1 MLKVDFLGLSTLT
14 IMARACDLIRQR
26 HGVDFNLDNIPTDD
40 PGTYALLGRGETA
53 GVFQVEGSGMRRWL
67 MQMKPQ
73 ALENVIAM
81 VALFRP
87 GPMEFIPGYIRRMHG
102 EEQVDYKHPLL
113 ESIFKETYGYPV
125 YQEQLMCAAIQ
136 LAGYTPP
143 EADDLRKA
151 IAKKI
156 KDKLHKHEEKFVAG
170 AVERGVQPETATAI
184 FKDWE
189 EFARYGFNKS
199 HAADYGVIAVQTA
212 YLKLHYPVEYMT
224 ALLCVSQSDTDKVAL
239 YAADCRRMGITVG
252 PPDINHSGWDFTI
265 EDHPD
270 GKSAIRFGMGAV
282 KNVGKAPVEA
292 IMQARGDRP
301 FADINDL
308 ARRVD
313 LRAVGKRSME
323 CLIKVGALDAFGSRP
338 ALLAGLDLITSIS
351 GSHFRAADM
360 GQMSLFGA
368 HTGITEE
375 ITLPKV
381 ASEISRREIL
391 NWEKELIGLYVSDHP
406 LSPVIDILTEA
417 VTHFS
422 GQLAEAAHEEKVR
435 VAGLVTRI
443 RPHQT
448 KTGKMMGF
456 VTLEDLQGNIEL
468 VVFPRT
474 WEQYTE
480 AFEIDRV
487 LMIDGKVDAQSGDPK
502 VLVDVV
508 STELKRVVAADA
520 NGVPRPPAANENR
533 PAPKAPPRPA
543 ARPLPGPARRVSEP
557 PPPDNWDDGPPPP
570 DAFPPDW
577 RAQEVVPGGFVLEG
591 QNLPA
596 VQAPK
601 ADPPVEPAPSEVEE
615 AVTEPDV
622 ELPSV
627 VITPSIEPTTSVAPA
642 LQAIEPAKAV
652 LPEPPRCQSGPSC
665 LTSCPQRRHMWA
677 RTCT

>member
-1 MLKVDFLGLSTLT
+1 MVPAPSVLAWGRSRTSG
-14 IMARACDLIRQR
+14 ARRWRRSCR
-26 HGVDFNLDNIPTDD
+26 HG
-40 PGTYALLGRGETA
+40 
-53 GVFQVEGSGMRRWL
+53 
-67 MQMKPQ
+67 
-73 ALENVIAM
+73 
-81 VALFRP
+81 
-87 GPMEFIPGYIRRMHG
+87 
-102 EEQVDYKHPLL
+102 
-113 ESIFKETYGYPV
+113 
-125 YQEQLMCAAIQ
+125 
-136 LAGYTPP
+136 
-143 EADDLRKA
+143 
-151 IAKKI
+151 
-156 KDKLHKHEEKFVAG
+156 
-170 AVERGVQPETATAI
+170 
-184 FKDWE
+184 
-189 EFARYGFNKS
+189 
-199 HAADYGVIAVQTA
+199 
-212 YLKLHYPVEYMT
+212 
-224 ALLCVSQSDTDKVAL
+224 
-239 YAADCRRMGITVG
+239 
-252 PPDINHSGWDFTI
+252 
-265 EDHPD
+265 
-270 GKSAIRFGMGAV
+270 
-282 KNVGKAPVEA
+282 
-292 IMQARGDRP
+292 GDQP

-487 LMIDGKVDAQSGDPK
+487 LVIDGKVDAQSGDPK

-520 NGVPRPPAANENR
+520 NGVPRPPAVNENR
-533 PAPKAPPRPA
+533 QAPKAPPRPA

-557 PPPDNWDDGPPPP
+557 PPPDNWGDGPPPP

-601 ADPPVEPAPSEVEE
+601 ADPPVGSAPTEVEE
-615 AVTEPDV
+615 AVTQPDV

-627 VITPSIEPTTSVAPA
+627 VVTPSIEPTTSVAPA
-642 LQAIEPAKAV
+642 LQAIEPAKIV
-652 LPEPPRCQSGPSC
+652 LPEPPLLTERAELPYILSPAASYAGEDLHMITVVLRPGPDKVRDNLRLRQAYGILISYPGHDRFALQIFERGRGYRVEFPNFTTGLC
-665 LTSCPQRRHMWA
+665 PELMARLQGLVGGDSILVEPLTIQ
-677 RTCT
+677 